1 MLFNSFSFLFF
12 LPTVF
17 ILYWFV
23 FSRNYRF
30 QNFLLLIVSY
40 FFYASWDWRF
50 LGLLIFSTLLDYFSG
65 IMIYKT
71 TSEIYR
77 KIWFFLSLI
86 INFGFLAVFKYFN
99 FFIES
104 FIVLLNKLGFTIND
118 HFYLNIVLPVGI
130 SFYTFHGVSYVVDV
144 YKKRISAE
152 SDVVKYSL
160 FVSYF
165 PLLVA
170 GPIERATHL
179 LPQLSIKRE
188 FEYGSAVD
196 GLRQLL
202 WGFFKKMVIA
212 DYCATYV
219 NWIYADLGSFSGVTL
234 FFIAILF
241 SIQIYCDFSGYSDI
255 ALGVSRL
262 FGIQL
267 LRNFDYPYF
276 SRDISEFWRKWHIS
290 LSSWFKDYVYIPLG
304 GSKNGALRSVF
315 NISVIFL
322 LSGLWHGANYTFIL
336 WGGINAVYLIIL
348 FLLKINRKNI
358 GPVLMDKSKPMLNQ
372 VFSIIF
378 TFLLVTFS
386 WVFFRSENISQ
397 SIEFITKMF
406 IGLFK
411 YKEYVNFQLFFST
424 YFSVFYLFLIV
435 FMFYIEWKG
444 RTQAHALKNIFL
456 SKPFYLRYLFYLALI
471 LLIGTISQKDQQF
484 IYFQF

>member
-17 ILYWFV
+17 ILYWFI
-23 FSRNYRF
+23 FSRNYRS

-86 INFGFLAVFKYFN
+86 INFGFLAIFKYFN
-99 FFIES
+99 FFIDS

-144 YKKRISAE
+144 YKKRICAE

-196 GLRQLL
+196 GLKQLL

-304 GSKNGALRSVF
+304 GSKKSVYRSVF
-315 NISVIFL
+315 NIAVIFV
-322 LSGLWHGANYTFIL
+322 LSGLWHGANYTFVF
-336 WGGINAVYLIIL
+336 WGALNAAYLIIL
-348 FLLKINRKNI
+348 FLLNKNRKNI
-358 GPVLMDKSKPMLNQ
+358 GDVTFDKTQSVIVQ
-372 VFSIIF
+372 FSSIVT
-378 TFLLVTFS
+378 TFLLVTLS
-386 WVFFRSENISQ
+386 WVFFRSKSISQ
-397 SIEFITKMF
+397 SFEFIKKMVLGMF
-406 IGLFK
+406 SAN
-411 YKEYVNFQLFFST
+411 EYRNFFTFFSV
-424 YFSVFYLFLIV
+424 YFDWFYLLLIFLL
-435 FMFYIEWKG
+435 FYIEWKK
-444 RTQAHALKNIFL
+444 RRKEHALADLL
-456 SKPFYLRYLFYLALI
+456 STKPRVFRYLFYLILIILI
-471 LLIGTISQKDQQF
+471 LTSAQKEQQF